1 MVKNS
6 DLRFM
11 DYLSLQRFAP
21 STKEAYFGAVKGL
34 ADYYSTRQPDIL
46 SNEQIQ
52 DYGSV
57 KYFSHIQCM
66 WSQLVLLFNK
76 NFFPNFSI
84 SG

>member
-46 SNEQIQ
+46 SVTAQTTPSSHSRKNMIHSIFKKLK
-52 DYGSV
+52 GV
-57 KYFSHIQCM
+57 KNGKQR
-66 WSQLVLLFNK
+66 K
-76 NFFPNFSI
+76 RAA
-84 SG
+84 